1 MDVNMILNFIGCRHR
16 RRRRKVSKEERL
28 ERKRILERN
37 RKMRIKNDP
46 VLRAELKRKDR
57 ERYYKKKAEGK
68 IINRSQMDPQALQ
81 ILRLR
86 NLISSKVLYYKKKA
100 QRNNKESES
109 ESPEAI
115 FIASKNTE

>member
-1 MDVNMILNFIGCRHR
+1 
-16 RRRRKVSKEERL
+16 
-28 ERKRILERN
+28 
-37 RKMRIKNDP
+37 MRIKNDP
-46 VLRAELKRKDR
+46 VLGAELKRKDR

-68 IINRSQMDPQALQ
+68 IIHRSQMDPQALQ

-86 NLISSKVLYYKKKA
+86 NCISSKVLYYKKKA